1 MTRSEAFSSEVTDKL
16 FEVLDVSK
24 LGIHP
29 CLAKKNAL
37 KPMAFEEEEFRCPK
51 MELVDFFQKWV
62 DKVVSF
68 QGDLSAIDC

>member
-24 LGIHP
+24 LGIQP

-51 MELVDFFQKWV
+51 MELVDFSKSGLTKWS
-62 DKVVSF
+62 VSRE
-68 QGDLSAIDC
+68 I